1 VGAVQPKQFPN
12 VGLFLFSLWKYN
24 TLQIIVPVPH
34 DVLKI
39 LTLAVIE
46 LSQTAYF
53 QTIHPGL
60 PIVSKGLLHE
70 AISNTATEPRA
81 YVALLLLCMKLITDL
96 LIPNSADGM
105 RTSAYFGAKRLW
117 RSIENAKLYSTR
129 FLQAGILICM
139 YELGHAIYPEG
150 YISVAKNASLGISLG
165 IDDFSCDRTNPSL
178 ASWTEHE
185 ERIRIWWGL
194 MILDR

>member
-12 VGLFLFSLWKYN
+12 VGPFLLSLRKFN

-34 DVLKI
+34 AVLQI
-39 LTLAVIE
+39 LTLPVIE

-60 PIVSKGLLHE
+60 PIVSKRLLHE

-81 YVALLLLCMKLITDL
+81 DLALLLLCIKLITDVP
-96 LIPNSADGM
+96 IPNSRDGM
-105 RTSAYFGAKRLW
+105 RTSAYFAAKRLW

-139 YELGHAIYPEG
+139 YELGHAIYPEA
-150 YISVAKNASLGISLG
+150 YISVAKNARLGVSLG
-165 IDDFSCDRTNPSL
+165 IDDFSCDRMNPSP

-185 ERIRIWWGL
+185 ERIRAWWGL